1 MTTTNSVKDIRVLI
15 FEDNKNLREGMAHIL
30 NASPGFD
37 CVGMFANCNKLIEH
51 IRNCEPDVILMDIQM
66 PGMTGIE
73 AASIVSENFPDISI
87 LMQTIFE
94 DESKVF
100 AAICA
105 GASGYI
111 LKNTPPVQ
119 FLEAIKEAAAGGS
132 PITPSIASKVLRM
145 FKEHNPHAQTG
156 MSVDLSVREKE
167 ILTLLT
173 DGLSYKMI
181 AAKLFI
187 SYETVHSHVRKI
199 YQKLHV
205 NSVNEAVSKA
215 LRNKLV

>member
-1 MTTTNSVKDIRVLI
+1 MITVNSPKDIRVLI

-37 CVGMFANCNKLIEH
+37 CAGMFANCNKLIEH
-51 IRNCEPDVILMDIQM
+51 IRDCEPDVILMDIQM

-73 AASIVSENFPDISI
+73 AAAVVRENFPGIPV

-119 FLEAIKEAAAGGS
+119 
-132 PITPSIASKVLRM
+132 
-145 FKEHNPHAQTG
+145 
-156 MSVDLSVREKE
+156 
-167 ILTLLT
+167 
-173 DGLSYKMI
+173 
-181 AAKLFI
+181 
-187 SYETVHSHVRKI
+187 
-199 YQKLHV
+199 
-205 NSVNEAVSKA
+205 
-215 LRNKLV
+215 

>member
-1 MTTTNSVKDIRVLI
+1 MADTIKEIGVLI
-15 FEDNKNLREGMAHIL
+15 FEDNKNLREGMALIL
-30 NASPGFD
+30 NASPGFA
-37 CVGMFANCNKLIEH
+37 CVGMYANCNKLVEH
-51 IRNCEPDVILMDIQM
+51 INNYIPDVILMDIQM

-73 AASIVSENFPDISI
+73 AAGIVKENFPDIPV
-87 LMQTIFE
+87 LMQTVFE

-105 GASGYI
+105 GAAGYI

-119 FLEAIKEAAAGGS
+119 FLEAIKNAAGGGS
-132 PITPSIASKVLRM
+132 PITPSIALKVLRM
-145 FKEHNPHAQTG
+145 FRENNPKAETLIHI
-156 MSVDLSVREKE
+156 DLTSREKE

-173 DGLSYKMI
+173 NGLSYKMI
-181 AAKLFI
+181 ASQLFV

-215 LRNKLV
+215 LRNKIV